1 MCPLGPEISGEPR
14 TGTGTETRTE
24 TETGTGTEVE
34 QRRTATHDSYINILL
49 LNGEEAITLK
59 VQNQDHGDTYVR
71 TGRNIPLSFL
81 MRAYADGP
89 AGLVYDQIRFI
100 YDGKRI
106 AEKDTAEQLGME
118 EGDVIDAMSDMT
130 GGASF

>member
-1 MCPLGPEISGEPR
+1 MS
-14 TGTGTETRTE
+14 
-24 TETGTGTEVE
+24 E
-34 QRRTATHDSYINILL
+34 QRRTATYDSYVNILL
-49 LNGEEAITLK
+49 LEGEEAITLK
-59 VQNQDHGDTYVR
+59 VQNQDRGDTYVR
-71 TGRNIPLSFL
+71 TGRNVPMSFL

-106 AEKDTAEQLGME
+106 AENKTAEQLEME

-130 GGASF
+130 GGASC